1 MDYASRGDF
10 ATGTRTVAG
19 LRGTVAGLR
28 GTFLAFLIGFMRSTR
43 TEGERREWQRGAI
56 APIDDYLLS

>member
-19 LRGTVAGLR
+19 LGELS
-28 GTFLAFLIGFMRSTR
+28 LAFCMAFMRSMR
-43 TEGERREWQRGAI
+43 PEDRRLVAEGSYSSDR
-56 APIDDYLLS
+56 

>member
-19 LRGTVAGLR
+19 LRGT
-28 GTFLAFLIGFMRSTR
+28 FLAFLIGFMRSTR
-43 TEGERREWQRGAI
+43 IEGERREWQRGAI

>member
-10 ATGTRTVAG
+10 ATGTR
-19 LRGTVAGLR
+19 TVAGLR

-56 APIDDYLLS
+56 APIDDDPLS